1 MRVVGL
7 TGGIGSG
14 KSSVGAMLAAR
25 GVPVIDADVIAR
37 RCVEPGSPAL
47 EGIVQR
53 FGRDVLL
60 ASGALDRAA
69 LAAVVFNDADARRD
83 LEGLTHP
90 CIRAGIEAAV
100 QSLRGAPQPPP
111 FAVIEHPLLVE
122 TGGHTRVDKVVV
134 VEVPLESRIARLV
147 ASRGMSRDDVLA
159 RIASQADDRARRVVA
174 DLIVDNSGDMAALEA
189 EAERLITQLRG
200 EGLEG
205 GDT

>member
-69 LAAVVFNDADARRD
+69 LAAVVFNDANARRD

-122 TGGHTRVDKVVV
+122 TGGHARVDKVVV

-159 RIASQADDRARRVVA
+159 RIASQADDQARRVVA
-174 DLIVDNSGDMAALEA
+174 DLIVDNSGDMVALEI
-189 EAERLITQLRG
+189 EVERLLTQLRG

-205 GDT
+205 DHA